1 MSPPPSLIEVRPAD
15 PGCRLSA
22 IGGTVCAVSDIGRFE
37 RRLVD
42 DRRISRPHDQ
52 IEIRGLRVYA
62 HHGVHEHEA
71 REGQQ
76 FVLDVV
82 LDMDSQIA
90 ARTDDI
96 DDTIDYTELVSH
108 VAEMV
113 RSNRFNLIEALGAHI
128 AEQLLSARRVAAVR
142 VTVTKPEVELD
153 EDVDAV
159 AVTVCR
165 ARPVHVR

>member
-1 MSPPPSLIEVRPAD
+1 M
-15 PGCRLSA
+15 
-22 IGGTVCAVSDIGRFE
+22 SDIGRFE
-37 RRLVD
+37 RRLID

-62 HHGVHEHEA
+62 HHGVHEREA
-71 REGQQ
+71 RDGQP

-90 ARTDDI
+90 ARTDDL
-96 DDTIDYTELVSH
+96 DDTIDYTELVGH

-113 RSNRFNLIEALGAHI
+113 RSTRFNLIEALGAHI
-128 AEQLLSARRVAAVR
+128 AEQLLKARRVAAVR
-142 VTVTKPEVELD
+142 VRVTKPEVELD

-159 AVTVCR
+159 AVTVYR

>member
-1 MSPPPSLIEVRPAD
+1 M
-15 PGCRLSA
+15 
-22 IGGTVCAVSDIGRFE
+22 SDIGRSE

-52 IEIRGLRVYA
+52 IDIRGLRVRA

-71 REGQQ
+71 RDGQQ
-76 FVLDVV
+76 FVVDVV

-90 ARTDDI
+90 ARTDDLT
-96 DDTIDYTELVSH
+96 DTIDYAELVDH
-108 VAEMV
+108 VADMV
-113 RSNRFNLIEALGAHI
+113 RSTRFNLIEALGAHI
-128 AEQLLSARRVAAVR
+128 AEQLLSTRRVAAVS
-142 VTVTKPEVELD
+142 VTVTKPEVEFD

-159 AVTVCR
+159 SVTVYR